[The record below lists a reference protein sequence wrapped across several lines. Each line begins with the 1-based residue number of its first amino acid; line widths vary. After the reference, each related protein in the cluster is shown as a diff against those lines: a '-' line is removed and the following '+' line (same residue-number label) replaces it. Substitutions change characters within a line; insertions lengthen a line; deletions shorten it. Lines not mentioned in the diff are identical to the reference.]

1 METKQYLKI
10 LLKIDF
16 NVDKMAENLLQN
28 RLSKVPNKNRKTMK
42 DLKIVEEMFQTW
54 RKQCRQNGSK
64 NQWEVKKKTAKRP
77 TWFCL
82 FCLTKNDS

>member
-64 NQWEVKKKTAKRP
+64 NQWRAKKKHGEKANVVLLI
-77 TWFCL
+77 FV
-82 FCLTKNDS
+82 